1 MSTTAPNP
9 STCPLC
15 GRPNRCGACSNAVPC
30 WCAEIVIPAELIARV
45 PPESRDR
52 ACICRLC
59 VEEFH
64 RDARRTRSS
73 GPARAGEYYFEK
85 GRMVF
90 TRDYLLRRGFCC
102 GNNCRHCPY
111 GCAPRG

>member
-1 MSTTAPNP
+1 MNVADPDP

-15 GRPNRCGACSNAVPC
+15 GRPNHCGACSNAASC

-45 PPESRDR
+45 PAASRNK
-52 ACICRLC
+52 ACICGLC

-64 RDARRTRSS
+64 REDRKKRIPAQLARE
-73 GPARAGEYYFEK
+73 GEYYFEK

-90 TRDYLLRRGFCC
+90 TRDYLLRRGYCC
-102 GNNCRHCPY
+102 GNGCRHCPY
-111 GCAPRG
+111 GCAP